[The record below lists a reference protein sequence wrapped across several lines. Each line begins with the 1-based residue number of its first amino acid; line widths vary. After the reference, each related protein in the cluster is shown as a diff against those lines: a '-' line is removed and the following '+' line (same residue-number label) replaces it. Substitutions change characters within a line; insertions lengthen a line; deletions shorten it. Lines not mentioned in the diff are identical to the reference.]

1 MEGLYVRNV
10 NQVIVDIS
18 QNNGPK
24 GDDTLMISGTLK
36 GTKSYVI
43 TPFDCRKKWS
53 LVHEQYEAQ
62 TCNTSTL
69 K

>member
-1 MEGLYVRNV
+1 MERLYVRNV
-10 NQVIVDIS
+10 NQVKVDIS
-18 QNNGPK
+18 QNNDLK
-24 GDDTLMISGTLK
+24 GDDTLMIPGTLK
-36 GTKSYVI
+36 GTKSCVI